1 MWWEKWLNFADLLP
15 FYVFFSLSE
24 KKGHAVPVNAFCPAV
39 HQGGFLSQ
47 AFIKS
52 IHLCNLRKQ
61 MIPSAWRSFQYHD
74 HGLCRID
81 CVSTE
86 CNHSWGLRPVY
97 MKFCTEL
104 GPFVVYVRKLD
115 FLEIKREI
123 IWSWRKEQ
131 HSGLWTVTHQS
142 IWCHFQLISMVDR
155 KNIWIWEEL
164 GRLARSGGVWTLR
177 FILLHTNR
185 QGLGM
190 RFGEF
195 AF

>member
-61 MIPSAWRSFQYHD
+61 LIPTASRSFQYF
-74 HGLCRID
+74 IKIMD
-81 CVSTE
+81 CVALIEFQLCATIVE
-86 CNHSWGLRPVY
+86 VYDQY
-97 MKFCTEL
+97 MKFLSNISAEL

-123 IWSWRKEQ
+123 IWS
-131 HSGLWTVTHQS
+131 
-142 IWCHFQLISMVDR
+142 
-155 KNIWIWEEL
+155 
-164 GRLARSGGVWTLR
+164 
-177 FILLHTNR
+177 
-185 QGLGM
+185 
-190 RFGEF
+190 
-195 AF
+195 